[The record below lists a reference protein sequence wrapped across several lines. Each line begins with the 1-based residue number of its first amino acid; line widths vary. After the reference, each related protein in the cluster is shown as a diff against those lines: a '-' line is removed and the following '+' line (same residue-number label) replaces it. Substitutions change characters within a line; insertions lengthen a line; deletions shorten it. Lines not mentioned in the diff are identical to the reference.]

1 MKKLIYFIM
10 LLTLLICT
18 TGCVTFH
25 EKFERVDNIENILSI
40 EVYFVDFSY
49 DTDLDNLPTTAQP
62 IKILNNNMYNQVIE
76 DLESLDYKEII
87 PLFAPSDP
95 NFNLYGFVIKIM
107 YNSGIYQLVSNA
119 GAVYTY
125 DSNGYLSSFHARVEQ
140 DIWDNLI
147 IKYLGKEV
155 FDQYKLPF

>member
-1 MKKLIYFIM
+1 MKKILCLFCLFI
-10 LLTLLICT
+10 LLICN

-25 EKFERVDNIENILSI
+25 EKFERVSNIENISYMEIYFI
-40 EVYFVDFSY
+40 ESSY
-49 DTDLDNLPTTAQP
+49 DPFNEDIQTTLEP
-62 IKILNNNMYNQVIE
+62 IKILNNNMYKQVIE
-76 DLESLDYKEII
+76 DLESLDYKVII

-95 NFNLYGFVIKIM
+95 SFNLYGFVIKIM